1 LNDPVIWLFAAALIF
16 VPLIASAGSIRNIFM
31 VWRVPTT
38 WISALP
44 SQGWVQIIG
53 RIRGN
58 PIQSRFSKSECAFW
72 QLEVQEYQSSGK
84 GGGRW
89 RTVHKESSGGFA
101 IDDMTGRISIQPGNP
116 SFVLTNEMVIEK
128 PDQAAKLT
136 LQNLGIKTKGFL
148 GFDKR
153 MRIFERLIAIQEEI
167 LITGKIQK
175 SEAAISI
182 SGNSIVPLVIGNLG
196 KSEMLNVLFKQS
208 VRSLALSLII
218 GIAVLAFYFYLLL
231 K

>member
-1 LNDPVIWLFAAALIF
+1 MNDPVIWLFAAALIF

-72 QLEVQEYQSSGK
+72 QLEVQEYQSGGK

-89 RTVHKESSGGFA
+89 RTVHKESSGAFA

-153 MRIFERLIAIQEEI
+153 MRIFERLIAIEEEI
-167 LITGKIQK
+167 LITGRIQK
-175 SEAAISI
+175 SDAAISI
-182 SGNSIVPLVIGNLG
+182 SGNSIIPLVIGNLA